1 MKHSDRSMQ
10 MSMMCMRRMCMFSVC
25 DLVDTPAA

>member
-1 MKHSDRSMQ
+1 MKHGYRFMQ

-25 DLVDTPAA
+25 DSVDTPAA